1 LIWREVDA
9 GAGEAL
15 ELKRIRNIVDVDAR
29 KRHGDRDGEPSWA
42 VIADCVLAHVSQHR
56 QAREILDVP
65 EGFTLDQ
72 YASML
77 GAEAEQANEIVEVR
91 QVLEAML
98 GRTSD
103 PARSTSQLAREVVA
117 QAERWRLDAEHYPER
132 LTWSPR
138 FNNGNG
144 GAIISLGGRTVLVS
158 GEMADDLAEAL
169 HPQRGQ
175 VADLKAKVNNLVH
188 ERNEA
193 RDEVARLT
201 AQAERWQSMCDDC
214 IQAALETEAS
224 ATKATAS
231 SRGVFCSGMQPASV
245 TVTAM
250 ASRQV
255 LEEMLETEAERQ
267 VRRCAE
273 ALGYIGE
280 PNTLA
285 IAVGDACLAFAKD
298 LREINGRY
306 MITVKRLEGD
316 VEARDTII
324 EKWKAG
330 SEWLQGELNNLV
342 HERNEAR
349 AEVAKLAAQAES
361 GDLQQ
366 RELSRQF
373 MEYSQLV
380 DGYKL
385 AMVKLGSATQIA
397 EALNWALGKPHADSE
412 APATDA
418 NHMVART
425 VLFSTLGAASIS
437 SFRVPTAAT
446 HLLDSMASV
455 YGDRDAI
462 SLVELIDAAF
472 AFGICASRHP
482 EFREIRCPAGH
493 VLDSE
498 APATATV
505 LRHELTAK
513 LRAAAKTATAW
524 EEAAVR
530 EWAPLAPDYHGGD
543 GTVTKEIEG
552 PYMEHR
558 LVMAWRGK
566 IQKMADNLDPSEKAG
581 Q

>member
-1 LIWREVDA
+1 LLTA
-9 GAGEAL
+9 
-15 ELKRIRNIVDVDAR
+15 
-29 KRHGDRDGEPSWA
+29 S
-42 VIADCVLAHVSQHR
+42 AHVSQHR

-77 GAEAEQANEIVEVR
+77 GAEAEQANELVEVR

-103 PARSTSQLAREVVA
+103 SARSTNQLAREVVA
-117 QAERWRLDAEHYPER
+117 QAERWRIDAEHCRGEACNATR
-132 LTWSPR
+132 DKARRVDRADT
-138 FNNGNG
+138 
-144 GAIISLGGRTVLVS
+144 LVAQHE
-158 GEMADDLAEAL
+158 EMYAALRKEAD
-169 HPQRGQ
+169 
-175 VADLKAKVNNLVH
+175 
-188 ERNEA
+188 EA
-193 RDEVARLT
+193 RAKCTYLQENLDARNTIALATKHGENIT
-201 AQAERWQSMCDDC
+201 A
-214 IQAALETEAS
+214 IAALKLEDGASQSDIIETIKSLLVDQAKL
-224 ATKATAS
+224 ADMIMGDK
-231 SRGVFCSGMQPASV
+231 RSV
-245 TVTAM
+245 
-250 ASRQV
+250 
-255 LEEMLETEAERQ
+255 ETEAERQ

-298 LREINGRY
+298 LRRN
-306 MITVKRLEGD
+306 MITVKRLEGEI
-316 VEARDTII
+316 EARNTAI

-330 SEWLQGELNNLV
+330 SEWLQGELNDLV
-342 HERNEAR
+342 HERNEAH
-349 AEVAKLAAQAES
+349 AEAAKSKAQAES
-361 GDLQQ
+361 SDLQQ

-385 AMVKLGSATQIA
+385 AMVKLGSATQITD
-397 EALNWALGKPHADSE
+397 ALG
-412 APATDA
+412 T
-418 NHMVART
+418 MYVARD
-425 VLFSTLGAASIS
+425 VLRSTFGAVSLS
-437 SFRVPTAAT
+437 SLKVPTAAV
-446 HLLDSMASV
+446 HLLDSLASV

-482 EFREIRCPAGH
+482 EFREIRCPAE
-493 VLDSE
+493 DSE
-498 APATATV
+498 VPVTATT

-513 LRAAAKTATAW
+513 LRAAARTASAW

-552 PYMEHR
+552 PYIEHR
-558 LVMAWRGK
+558 LVMAWRGQ
-566 IQKMADNLDPSEKAG
+566 IQQMADNLDPSEKAG